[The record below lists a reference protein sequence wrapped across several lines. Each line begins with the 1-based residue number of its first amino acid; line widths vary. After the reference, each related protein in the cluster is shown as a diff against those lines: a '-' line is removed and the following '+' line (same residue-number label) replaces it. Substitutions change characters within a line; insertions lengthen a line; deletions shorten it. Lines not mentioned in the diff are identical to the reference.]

1 MSAENGERKVKVTE
15 FVEFILKHMTAEEAL
30 LKLMASQLKHYEKL
44 KLEKQPEDN
53 PEIVSPY
60 FIIVAAAM
68 DLGWGI
74 AVEENHNV
82 VRGLTVGTPD
92 YIDTIF
98 DIKKKNNDSSDAGG
112 QTGEDTTG
120 NS

>member
-1 MSAENGERKVKVTE
+1 MSTENGEGKIKVTE

-30 LKLMASQLKHYEKL
+30 HKLLASQLDHYEKL

-53 PEIVSPY
+53 PETVSPY

-74 AVEENHNV
+74 AVEENHDV

-92 YIDTIF
+92 YMDSIF
-98 DIKKKNNDSSDAGG
+98 NIKKKNNDLPDAGG